1 MRRTLIGMYPVDLV
15 PAEPSPAPRNTARTV
30 SLVVLFG
37 LMLVTAAVV
46 AFVVLVAPAAS
57 AAGGCGG

>member
-1 MRRTLIGMYPVDLV
+1 MHPVDLV

-57 AAGGCGG
+57 ASGGCGG